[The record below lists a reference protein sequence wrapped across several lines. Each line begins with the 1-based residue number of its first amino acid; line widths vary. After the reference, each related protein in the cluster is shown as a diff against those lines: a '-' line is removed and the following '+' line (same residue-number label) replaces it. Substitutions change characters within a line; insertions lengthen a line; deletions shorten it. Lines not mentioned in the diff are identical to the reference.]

1 MTLLGWRLDCRLSEM
16 GSIPIR
22 DAVLALWSSGLRRM
36 VVNHETGVQFPV
48 EPLMI
53 RTKKMPGLKEL
64 PKVEGDILAG
74 ITTELMDLDP
84 LLRPVFHK
92 GIGEKVRRCYQIR
105 DEDRKIACG
114 VYLKRRKVEMLHIA
128 IYGNVVHA
136 AYEWKEIY
144 IPPRPVPNK
153 PGWVYRGRRDEKR
166 DDWKTDIQ
174 DPQQFRR
181 FIERATDILK
191 ERIAYLEARRQK
203 AATQREERKRNAEI
217 AAEAH
222 ARWRERWERVQ
233 ADMYVI

>member
-1 MTLLGWRLDCRLSEM
+1 
-16 GSIPIR
+16 
-22 DAVLALWSSGLRRM
+22 
-36 VVNHETGVQFPV
+36 
-48 EPLMI
+48 MI

-74 ITTELMDLDP
+74 IATELMDLDS

-92 GIGEKVRRCYQIR
+92 GPGEKVRRCYPIH

-114 VYLKRRKVEMLHIA
+114 VFLKRRKVEMLHVA

-144 IPPRPVPNK
+144 IPPRPVPDK
-153 PGWVYRGRRDEKR
+153 PGWVYRGRRDEKH
-166 DDWKTDIQ
+166 DDWKADIQ

-191 ERIAYLEARRQK
+191 QRANYLDERRDKVVR
-203 AATQREERKRNAEI
+203 QREERQRNAEI
-217 AAEAH
+217 AAECH
-222 ARWRERWERVQ
+222 RRWKERWAAIE